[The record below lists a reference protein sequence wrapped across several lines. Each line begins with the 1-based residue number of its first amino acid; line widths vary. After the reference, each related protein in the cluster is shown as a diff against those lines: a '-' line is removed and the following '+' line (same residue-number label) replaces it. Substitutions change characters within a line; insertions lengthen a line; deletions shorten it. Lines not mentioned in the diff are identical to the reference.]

1 MVELVREIADF
12 MDIPIIAEG
21 VETKEQY
28 LLLKSVGIDILQGYY
43 FSRPIPSA
51 QFGELLQG
59 ATKSAAQKQQ
69 NE

>member
-12 MDIPIIAEG
+12 MNIPIIAEG

-28 LLLKSVGIDILQGYY
+28 LILKSVGIDIIQGYY
-43 FSRPIPSA
+43 FSRPLPSA

-59 ATKSAAQKQQ
+59 AAVNVSIK
-69 NE
+69 